1 VKRQFAPFGV
11 TVAMVILVG
20 APAVVGA
27 DVTPPAG
34 SDALDSSIRFRL
46 EHGLS
51 TDRAAVGALLSIQPE
66 ADRLR
71 YGTPL
76 TSAEDALM
84 QARDKAAEK
93 LAAVRAYGTLHAD
106 EFGGLW
112 IDYPE
117 GGSTDNVMTVNV
129 AFTDRLAAHSGAVA
143 ALVPGNVRVNA
154 LQVKHTLV
162 EMSGLHEQIGHDKA
176 FLAAIGTTLNSIET
190 DIPNNQVIVSVSTA
204 DDTITRQ
211 IVQRYGS
218 AVAVVK
224 GSQVQPDTCTR
235 ADCGPPWRG
244 GIHIV
249 RTNPVGN
256 CTSGFVVRK
265 LVSGTYHY
273 AIWTAGHCT
282 SAAWHEGTSSGTT
295 IGTTSAVYFQDA
307 ISADVQ
313 VIPITASNK
322 TNQIID
328 DTSSCSNC
336 TLRVMTNGQQGLN
349 EDNIGDTVCNEGY
362 VTGRTCGV
370 IKSTDYTFNWAEEG
384 KTLYHFGRA
393 TYVRHGGDSGGP
405 VWTTVGSKA
414 AGSHTHYVVI
424 NNIEYAVYPHV
435 YWLTQYSGYTV
446 NPS

>member
-1 VKRQFAPFGV
+1 
-11 TVAMVILVG
+11 M
-20 APAVVGA
+20 
-27 DVTPPAG
+27 
-34 SDALDSSIRFRL
+34 
-46 EHGLS
+46 
-51 TDRAAVGALLSIQPE
+51 
-66 ADRLR
+66 
-71 YGTPL
+71 
-76 TSAEDALM
+76 
-84 QARDKAAEK
+84 
-93 LAAVRAYGTLHAD
+93 
-106 EFGGLW
+106 
-112 IDYPE
+112 
-117 GGSTDNVMTVNV
+117 
-129 AFTDRLAAHSGAVA
+129 
-143 ALVPGNVRVNA
+143 
-154 LQVKHTLV
+154 
-162 EMSGLHEQIGHDKA
+162 
-176 FLAAIGTTLNSIET
+176 
-190 DIPNNQVIVSVSTA
+190 
-204 DDTITRQ
+204 
-211 IVQRYGS
+211 
-218 AVAVVK
+218 
-224 GSQVQPDTCTR
+224 
-235 ADCGPPWRG
+235 
-244 GIHIV
+244 
-249 RTNPVGN
+249 
-256 CTSGFVVRK
+256 
-265 LVSGTYHY
+265 
-273 AIWTAGHCT
+273 
-282 SAAWHEGTSSGTT
+282 
-295 IGTTSAVYFQDA
+295 YFQDA